1 MKNTTIT
8 RTQSLV
14 EKFDAIVNE
23 NNINEFDVN
32 IPVSEDIQGGT
43 KGVIRIGHLYVICWE
58 KAAQV
63 EAAQ

>member
-14 EKFDAIVNE
+14 DKFDAIVNE

-32 IPVSEDIQGGT
+32 IPVSEDIQGGL
-43 KGVIRIGHLYVICWE
+43 KIRIMSGDRFVICIDTT
-58 KAAQV
+58 KTK
-63 EAAQ
+63 

>member
-23 NNINEFDVN
+23 NKINEFDVN

-43 KGVIRIGHLYVICWE
+43 QGVIRIGKLYVICWE
-58 KAAQV
+58 KA
-63 EAAQ
+63 E